1 MVFRSIRAGIGAA
14 LILMLFAVPALAQTS
29 KGVITGLTASDASS
43 QGSSVNVHSSERA
56 DVKIS
61 NSNLYYQIF
70 APDGVTVV
78 ATHTTN
84 MPNMR
89 AGDTYSDSWSTSNA
103 SFPSIGTYTVR
114 LCWSTGNSQN
124 CDIDSASTTF
134 YSVPSLGWFF
144 SLVALALVGVWVWQR
159 RHEFALEAA

>member
-1 MVFRSIRAGIGAA
+1 MVTRLIRAGISTAA
-14 LILMLFAVPALAQTS
+14 ILMLLTVPALAQTS

-43 QGSSVNVHSSERA
+43 QGSSVNIHSSERA
-56 DVKIS
+56 DTKIS
-61 NSNLYYQIF
+61 NSNLYYQVF

-84 MPNMR
+84 MPNLK

-144 SLVALALVGVWVWQR
+144 SLVGIALVVIWVWR
-159 RHEFALEAA
+159 RRREFALEAA

>member
-1 MVFRSIRAGIGAA
+1 
-14 LILMLFAVPALAQTS
+14 MLLAIPALAQTS

-84 MPNMR
+84 MPNMK

-103 SFPSIGTYTVR
+103 AFPSIGTYTVR

-144 SLVALALVGVWVWQR
+144 SLAAVALLVIWLWRR